1 LEKVLL
7 KKDLFGEVWK
17 IVDNDGTY
25 ILRDTRAAHWWLAW
39 LARALM
45 RREAK
50 ILAALDGVQGV
61 PQLLDCE
68 SAVLRRSFLS
78 GVPLYKGRPDD
89 AAFFKAAARLLR
101 KMHTAGVVH
110 NDLAKEPNIL
120 LCDDGSPAFIDFQ
133 LASWSQ
139 KRGRLFRTAAREDIR
154 HLLKHK
160 RTYRPDL
167 LTTREHSILS
177 TPTTPARIWMAV
189 FKPVYLFVTRSLF
202 KWSDREGAGDRGKLD

>member
-1 LEKVLL
+1 LEKLLL

-17 IVDNDGTY
+17 IVDDNGAL
-25 ILRDTRAAHWWLAW
+25 ILRDTRSARWWLAC

-50 ILAALDGVQGV
+50 ILAALEGVQGV

-68 SAVLRRSFLS
+68 HAVLRRSFLG
-78 GVPLYKGRPDD
+78 GVPLYQGRPDG

-101 KMHTAGVVH
+101 RMHTAGVVH

-133 LASWSQ
+133 LAGWSR

-167 LTTREHSILS
+167 LTTREHSILNS
-177 TPTTPARIWMAV
+177 PTTAARIWMSV
-189 FKPVYLFVTRSLF
+189 FKPVYLFVTRSVL